1 MKGNENMNECIIGI
15 GSNINPEDNIKD
27 SLMILEREVEVK
39 GVSSWVKTTPLGI
52 ADQDDFVN
60 SAVKIRTTMTKEEL
74 VHYLKKLEDRL
85 GRDRTLP
92 KFGPRVIDLD
102 IIVWNDEIVDND
114 YYVRDFTRNTVDELK

>member
-1 MKGNENMNECIIGI
+1 MKRSEDMNECIIGI
-15 GSNINPEDNIKD
+15 GSNINPENNIKD

-39 GVSSWVKTTPLGI
+39 GVSSWVKTTPIGI
-52 ADQDDFVN
+52 TDQDDFVN

-102 IIVWNDEIVDND
+102 IIVWNNEIVDND
-114 YYVRDFTRNTVDELK
+114 YYERDFTRNAVDELK

>member
-1 MKGNENMNECIIGI
+1 MKGNEDMNECIIGI

-39 GVSSWVKTTPLGI
+39 EVSSWVKTTPIGI
-52 ADQDDFVN
+52 TDQDDFVN
-60 SAVKIRTTMTKEEL
+60 SAVKICTAMTKEEL

-102 IIVWNDEIVDND
+102 IIVCNNEIVDND